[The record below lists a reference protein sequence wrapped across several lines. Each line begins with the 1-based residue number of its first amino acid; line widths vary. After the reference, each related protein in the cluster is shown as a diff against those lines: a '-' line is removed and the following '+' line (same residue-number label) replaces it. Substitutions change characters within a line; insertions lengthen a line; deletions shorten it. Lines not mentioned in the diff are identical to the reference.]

1 MNIFAVIQ
9 NSTGKVY
16 IDYSMNNSPSN
27 FGNGKYIKKAIKKF
41 GLNDFNKKTLEEFD
55 NDFSVATLLERV
67 EYWIVKFKSDE
78 PEYGFNSTISE
89 LIPRKKKLT
98 KKIQV
103 LLTPEDETNLN
114 QIIIEKCMGDGIRP
128 LSISKY
134 VRLLILEHIV
144 NTNSLEN
151 KLKSK

>member
-1 MNIFAVIQ
+1 M
-9 NSTGKVY
+9 
-16 IDYSMNNSPSN
+16 
-27 FGNGKYIKKAIKKF
+27 
-41 GLNDFNKKTLEEFD
+41 
-55 NDFSVATLLERV
+55 
-67 EYWIVKFKSDE
+67 KFKSDE